1 MKIKVKQTVTLDEE
15 EFDKVFVKYLQQVI
29 DTAEAEGSVHGP
41 TPHIIE
47 AMKLTH
53 DWFAYPD
60 EWYHTVGE
68 LEGSSAEAYEKELKT
83 KKPAKIKAKKK

>member
-1 MKIKVKQTVTLDEE
+1 MKIKVKQTVTIDEE
-15 EFDKVFVKYLQQVI
+15 AFDKVLVEYLQQVI

-41 TPHIIE
+41 APHIIE

-53 DWFAYPD
+53 DWFAYPSD
-60 EWYHTVGE
+60 WYHTVEE
-68 LEGSSAEAYEKELKT
+68 LEGPKT

>member
-1 MKIKVKQTVTLDEE
+1 MKIKVKQTVKIDEE
-15 EFDKVFVKYLQQVI
+15 EFDKVLVEYLQQVI

-41 TPHIIE
+41 APHLIK

-60 EWYHTVGE
+60 EWYHTVEE
-68 LEGSSAEAYEKELKT
+68 LEGET
-83 KKPAKIKAKKK
+83 KKPAKIKAKTKK